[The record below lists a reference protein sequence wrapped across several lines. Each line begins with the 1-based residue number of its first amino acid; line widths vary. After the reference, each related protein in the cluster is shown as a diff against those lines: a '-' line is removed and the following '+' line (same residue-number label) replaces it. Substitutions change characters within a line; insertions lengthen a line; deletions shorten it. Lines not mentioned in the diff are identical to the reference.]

1 MLFLV
6 VLLKLRRSS
15 LRSVLSALTF
25 VRYSM
30 RFSVG
35 EIPRGLR
42 SSSSLIELAAFLGV
56 GDLKGELIIVLY
68 ISFAC

>member
-25 VRYSM
+25 VKYSM

-35 EIPRGLR
+35 EMPRGLR
-42 SSSSLIELAAFLGV
+42 SSSSLIELALLGV

-68 ISFAC
+68 ISFAY